1 LSNYSKWEDKGE
13 ISNMIGPR
21 GGAALFKAICDC
33 STFKNILA
41 SNHTVR
47 KISVDN
53 ADISYRLFVLE

>member
-1 LSNYSKWEDKGE
+1 
-13 ISNMIGPR
+13 MIGPR